1 MDNAVKELVTSAL
14 MPSKAVRPFKL
25 PRPTAP
31 LVHSVIYQNEIKIEA
46 ADPDTGLEGV
56 VIVEQELATTASIY
70 SPAASIN
77 IVDGKMVCF
86 TAFPQGNALNA
97 NSLYTLPGTLQNT
110 NGTRNY
116 SSARKFAAVGFAV
129 DTYAWNTQ
137 TSEWEQGAVW
147 AFENTLQSASHNF
160 LIDFESV
167 SGTVNEGGG
176 VFEIHRGTSDGEIFT
191 TAAHTDI
198 TVVQGTGSYAETKA
212 SDGPFTVFAYNPASP
227 HVLHSARMQCDNV
240 DITYVGQIHHVV
252 PVATSDSFVSLLAS
266 SNKYCISAL
275 EALLQFEGGMTKAG
289 HVCCALVPA
298 ELDIPTDAGECIN
311 FVAKLPQVRKY
322 EGKIGNGAHVS
333 WMPDNINQLWL
344 RPKAAAP
351 IPSQKLVFAF
361 QAPPPGNLQTA
372 SMRLY
377 TWSNVEFETYDPSYG
392 ASAGCSAGMLM
403 TAIVDSYGTCQPCSE
418 NPNHLKKVADIAKK
432 VVSDPTVQMFAKAAL
447 GAGKVLLPTFL
458 AML

>member
-1 MDNAVKELVTSAL
+1 MKELVTSAL

-31 LVHSVIYQNEIKIEA
+31 LVHAVIYENVFKVEA
-46 ADPDTGLEGV
+46 SDIDAGLEGV
-56 VIVEQELATTASIY
+56 IIVEQELATTASIY
-70 SPAASIN
+70 SPAASIS
-77 IVDGKMVCF
+77 IVDGKF
-86 TAFPQGNALNA
+86 RNFQGYSENTAITA
-97 NSLYTLPGTLQNT
+97 NSLYTVPGTLNNSQFT
-110 NGTRNY
+110 KIYTTSQLY
-116 SSARKFAAVGFAV
+116 DAVGFMV
-129 DTYAWNTQ
+129 DCFAWDPH
-137 TSEWEQGAVW
+137 TSEWEQGKVW
-147 AFENTLQSASHNF
+147 AFESTLQSAAHNF
-160 LIDFESV
+160 SIDFESS

-176 VFEIHRGTSDGEIFT
+176 VFEIHRGTCDGTNFT
-191 TAAHTDI
+191 TSGHSDI
-198 TVVQGTGSYAETKA
+198 TVVQGTSAYSSTISSG
-212 SDGPFTVFAYNPASP
+212 GPFTAFAYNPAAP
-227 HVLHSARMQCDNV
+227 HVLHSVRMDCDNV
-240 DITYVGQIHHVV
+240 DVAYVGVVHHVL
-252 PVATSDSFVSLLAS
+252 PAATSSSFQALLDS

-275 EALLQFEGGMTKAG
+275 ESLLQFEGGMTTAG
-289 HVCCALVPA
+289 HISCALVPA

-311 FVAKLPQVRKY
+311 FIAKLPQVRKY
-322 EGKIGNGAHVS
+322 EGPIKTGGHIS

-344 RPKAAAP
+344 RPKNAAP

-377 TWSNVEFETYDPSYG
+377 TWSNIEFETYDASYG

-418 NPNHLKKVADIAKK
+418 NPNHLRKVADIAKR
-432 VVSDPTVQMFAKAAL
+432 VVTDPTVQMFAKAAL